1 MAGEFLLDT
10 HIWLWMHQNPDKLS
24 QPVRELLENR
34 NNALYFSVASVWEI
48 AIKYELGKLPLPEI
62 PEVYFSRRLY
72 PPNMA
77 ITILPIEFSHVLRAG
92 TLPAHHRDPFDRI
105 LIAPAQ
111 LEKFTL
117 LTVDRQFKMYSVEL
131 LWANEASS

>member
-1 MAGEFLLDT
+1 MASEFLLDT
-10 HIWLWMHQNPDKLS
+10 HVWLWMHQNPDKLS
-24 QPVRELLENR
+24 QSVRELLEDR
-34 NNALYFSVASVWEI
+34 HQALYFSVASVWEI

-62 PEVYFSRRLY
+62 PEVYFSHRLY

-77 ITILPIEFSHVLRAG
+77 ITILPIEFSHVLRAS

-111 LEKFTL
+111 LENFTL
-117 LTVDRQFKMYSVEL
+117 LTVDSQFKMYDLNL
-131 LWANEASS
+131 LWANKAM